1 MDLLGKTMINQILSY
16 WDQKGTLEKIFWI
29 SFVFAV
35 IFSLFY
41 LFGFD
46 ELLAR
51 YKTIKDQ
58 KDLISFNQATL
69 TNLKSPTKILQEI
82 LQPNKNIN
90 IENLESKGNIHTLIA
105 SGDFLALT
113 KLLKFIESFNQNEIL
128 DYSLK
133 QKEKMHLFVR
143 FYIARN
149 AFIRNLENKEA
160 SLVFFSPRV
169 MDLEIIINHK
179 ARISNQWYKIGDNL
193 FGMRIKDITPISVI
207 LENAEHQEITIGL

>member
-51 YKTIKDQ
+51 YKAIKDQ

-69 TNLKSPTKILQEI
+69 TNPKSPTKILQEI
-82 LQPNKNIN
+82 LQSDKSIN

-149 AFIRNLENKEA
+149 GFIRNLENKEA

>member
-69 TNLKSPTKILQEI
+69 TNPKSPTKILQEI
-82 LQPNKNIN
+82 LQSNKNIN

-149 AFIRNLENKEA
+149 AFIRNLKNKEA